1 MLPKLFLDKKDK
13 PWCTSHFFIVT
24 YLIATKK
31 CFWYHYSYSRHPRI
45 QGVRY
50 ALSYGKFISF
60 ICATAEVSIDLLPKV
75 VALFFH
81 FSSIIWRFLRFF
93 STKIVRHAIDPP
105 PMAWYATLG
114 VLMANRRQWNFQKNA
129 KHHLIHSVMWPIF
142 LLKLPHIPFI

>member
-1 MLPKLFLDKKDK
+1 MLPKLFSDKKDK

-24 YLIATKK
+24 YVIATKK
-31 CFWYHYSYSRHPRI
+31 CFWYRYSYSRHTRI
-45 QGVRY
+45 QGVQY

-60 ICATAEVSIDLLPKV
+60 FVPRQKFPQTFFQRLQRFFYIFHQ
-75 VALFFH
+75 LFDVFYV
-81 FSSIIWRFLRFF
+81 FF

-129 KHHLIHSVMWPIF
+129 KHHLIHSVM
-142 LLKLPHIPFI
+142 